1 MIPNQIGLER
11 ADYSAIA
18 DTRSTPATGGSA
30 RFSSRLI
37 AWLMLLYDFFFW
49 ILDSHCLGSQELR
62 STARMPKKQMAS
74 GIPAPE
80 GHLLDCDVQ
89 RSNLKAVTKLS
100 LLHLANVKSR

>member
-18 DTRSTPATGGSA
+18 DTRSTPATGHWRISA

-37 AWLMLLYDFFFW
+37 AWLMLLYDIFFW
-49 ILDSHCLGSQELR
+49 LPTVQV
-62 STARMPKKQMAS
+62 PKNCALLHGCQKQMAS
-74 GIPAPE
+74 GIV
-80 GHLLDCDVQ
+80 HLRTIYLIATSKE
-89 RSNLKAVTKLS
+89 RNLKAVRKLS